1 MSRTFTT
8 DQELIDRL
16 LLNDTDAFE
25 ELYCRYWY
33 SLYSYGMKKLHSS
46 DDARQIVKNI
56 FINLWETR
64 HSIPANFSVS
74 QHLYTAVR
82 RSVVERLNE
91 KLENADYSD
100 LLEQQIAAGFTATAL
115 QDARKPVTKK
125 QSAPTASELI
135 RQNTISRE
143 QTRNHVLNMASM
155 KWLFHMVAA
164 KLD

>member
-1 MSRTFTT
+1 MSRTFTP

-33 SLYSYGMKKLHSS
+33 NLYAYSVKKLHSS
-46 DDARQIVKNI
+46 DDARRIVKEI
-56 FINLWETR
+56 FIRLWETR
-64 HSIPANFSVS
+64 HSIPADFSVS
-74 QHLYTAVR
+74 QHLYTCVR

-91 KLENADYSD
+91 KLENADYTE
-100 LLEQQIAAGFTATAL
+100 LLEQQIIAGFTAEAL
-115 QDARKPVTKK
+115 QDARKPVQQK
-125 QSAPTASELI
+125 QSVTTAAELI

-143 QTRNHVLNMASM
+143 EPRNHVLNMASM

>member
-1 MSRTFTT
+1 MSRTFTP

-33 SLYSYGMKKLHSS
+33 SLYTYSVKKLQSS
-46 DDARQIVKNI
+46 ADARQIVKNL
-56 FINLWETR
+56 FIDLWETR
-64 HSIPANFSVS
+64 HSIPASFSVS
-74 QHLYTAVR
+74 QHLYTSVR
-82 RSVVERLNE
+82 RSVVAKLND
-91 KLENADYSD
+91 KLESADYSE
-100 LLEQQIAAGFTATAL
+100 LLEQQITASFANEAL
-115 QDARKPVTKK
+115 KDASRPVQQR
-125 QSAPTASELI
+125 QSAPTVSEMN

-143 QTRNHVLNMASM
+143 QPRNHVLNMASM

>member
-1 MSRTFTT
+1 MSRTFTP

-16 LLNDTDAFE
+16 LLNDTIAFE

-33 SLYSYGMKKLHSS
+33 SLYTYSVKKLQSS

-56 FINLWETR
+56 FIDLWETR
-64 HSIPANFSVS
+64 HSIPSSLSVS

-82 RSVVERLNE
+82 RTVVERLNE
-91 KLENADYSD
+91 KLENADYSE
-100 LLEQQIAAGFTATAL
+100 LIEEQIAASFTAEAL
-115 QDARKPVTKK
+115 QDARKPVQIK

-143 QTRNHVLNMASM
+143 QPRNHVLNMASM
-155 KWLFHMVAA
+155 KWLSRMVAA

>member
-1 MSRTFTT
+1 MSRTFTP

-33 SLYSYGMKKLHSS
+33 SLYTYSAKKLQSS

-56 FINLWETR
+56 FIDLWEKR
-64 HSIPANFSVS
+64 HTIPANFSVS
-74 QHLYTAVR
+74 QHLYTSVR
-82 RSVVERLNE
+82 RSVVETLNE
-91 KLENADYSD
+91 KLENADYSEM
-100 LLEQQIAAGFTATAL
+100 LEEQIAASFRTEAL
-115 QDARKPVTKK
+115 QDARKPVQQK
-125 QSAPTASELI
+125 QSVPTASELF

-143 QTRNHVLNMASM
+143 QPRNHVLNMASI
-155 KWLFHMVAA
+155 KWLSRMVAA

>member
-1 MSRTFTT
+1 MSRTFTP

-33 SLYSYGMKKLHSS
+33 SLYTYSVKKLQSS

-56 FINLWETR
+56 FIDLWETR
-64 HSIPANFSVS
+64 HAIPASFSVS
-74 QHLYTAVR
+74 QHLYTSVR
-82 RSVVERLNE
+82 RRVVEKLNE
-91 KLENADYSD
+91 KLENADYSE
-100 LLEQQIAAGFTATAL
+100 LLEQQIASGFSVEAL
-115 QDARKPVTKK
+115 QHARKPV
-125 QSAPTASELI
+125 QQQRSVPTSSELI

-143 QTRNHVLNMASM
+143 EPRNHVLTMASM

>member
-1 MSRTFTT
+1 MSRTFTP

-33 SLYSYGMKKLHSS
+33 SLYTYSVKKLQSS
-46 DDARQIVKNI
+46 DDARRIVKNI
-56 FINLWETR
+56 FIDLWETR

-74 QHLYTAVR
+74 QHLYTSVR

-91 KLENADYSD
+91 KLENADYTEM
-100 LLEQQIAAGFTATAL
+100 LEAQIAAGFSVEAL
-115 QDARKPVTKK
+115 QDARKPVVKK
-125 QSAPTASELI
+125 QSAPTHSELI

-143 QTRNHVLNMASM
+143 EPRNHVLSMASM
-155 KWLFHMVAA
+155 KWLYQMVAA